1 MKLRVRELR
10 KSLGLTQNEFAK
22 RANVTQPLINSYE
35 KDGRNPSLLKIEQIA
50 EAYNVSPSWLVGWD
64 QIDNI
69 PVSKTVVKEK
79 IVYVE
84 NTAARIPNEYRAV
97 SRNIISWKE

>member
-22 RANVTQPLINSYE
+22 RANVTQPLIKSYE

-64 QIDNI
+64 HIDNI
-69 PVSKTVVKEK
+69 PVFREVAIKNK
-79 IVYVE
+79 
-84 NTAARIPNEYRAV
+84 
-97 SRNIISWKE
+97 WL

>member
-1 MKLRVRELR
+1 MKLRVKELR

-22 RANVTQPLINSYE
+22 RANVTQTLINSYE
-35 KDGRNPSLLKIEQIA
+35 KDGRNPTLLKIEQIA

-84 NTAARIPNEYRAV
+84 NTAARIPNEYKAV
-97 SRNIISWKE
+97 DGNLINWKD